1 MCEPLNGDSVLHLRA
16 RRNDFKE
23 LQYSIRNGVVDE
35 LNNRGETPLMVAA
48 QNSAACITLSLLKR
62 GADPNSQDNDGNTP
76 LHHGVL
82 ASSHRIVAVLRR
94 YNADVNIPNND
105 GKTPL
110 HLAAEINSTDIISEL
125 AKSTFTLDTTVR
137 SKTGE
142 TALISAV
149 KRGLVRTVRHFMKS
163 NFEDSADDEGKTA
176 LHWACTFSNPTV
188 VKLLITTNNIE
199 HRDNNG
205 LTPLATAVLANN
217 ALAFDILYRSSANL
231 YTRDSAGDT
240 LLHMAC
246 RLDNVNI
253 LKHLV
258 SCDLYPHN
266 EPQNFKK
273 ETPMHTACK
282 VGSFRS
288 FTYLLSLDHSVSAI
302 DDLGRTPLMIA
313 IANNSI
319 DVAAA
324 ILNAP
329 ASELNPVN
337 INSKDAGGNTALHY
351 CSMYDN
357 VRIASMLLNRGA
369 SLHELNLAG
378 YSPCTMLSQFSDPL
392 HSAVYQQ
399 VYVPRLADGSLDQL
413 LFDVD
418 ISEFMWDQIFDFP

>member
-188 VKLLITTNNIE
+188 VKLLITTNNI
-199 HRDNNG
+199 
-205 LTPLATAVLANN
+205 
-217 ALAFDILYRSSANL
+217 
-231 YTRDSAGDT
+231 
-240 LLHMAC
+240 
-246 RLDNVNI
+246 
-253 LKHLV
+253 
-258 SCDLYPHN
+258 
-266 EPQNFKK
+266 
-273 ETPMHTACK
+273 
-282 VGSFRS
+282 
-288 FTYLLSLDHSVSAI
+288 
-302 DDLGRTPLMIA
+302 
-313 IANNSI
+313 
-319 DVAAA
+319 
-324 ILNAP
+324 
-329 ASELNPVN
+329 
-337 INSKDAGGNTALHY
+337 
-351 CSMYDN
+351 
-357 VRIASMLLNRGA
+357 
-369 SLHELNLAG
+369 
-378 YSPCTMLSQFSDPL
+378 
-392 HSAVYQQ
+392 
-399 VYVPRLADGSLDQL
+399 
-413 LFDVD
+413 
-418 ISEFMWDQIFDFP
+418 